1 MPEVNAD
8 PEKLN
13 QLAKTMS
20 SSADQL
26 QQIARSLARAVDSSV
41 GRDAEMRRFQQDF
54 KQALKTL
61 TRFSETLKDQY
72 APTLQKKAAAL
83 EQYRG
88 R

>member
-13 QLAKTMS
+13 QLAKTLS

-26 QQIARSLARAVDSSV
+26 QQIARSLGRAVDGSV
-41 GRDAEMRRFQQDF
+41 GRDAEMQKFQQDF
-54 KQALKTL
+54 KQSLKTL
-61 TRFSETLKDQY
+61 TRFSETLKSQH
-72 APTLQKKAAAL
+72 APALQKKAAAL

>member
-8 PEKLN
+8 PEKLK
-13 QLAKTMS
+13 QLAKTLS

-26 QQIARSLARAVDSSV
+26 QQIARTLARSVDGSV
-41 GRDAEMRRFQQDF
+41 GRDAEMQKFQQEF
-54 KQALKTL
+54 KQSLRTL
-61 TRFSETLKDQY
+61 TRFGETLKGQY
-72 APTLQKKAAAL
+72 APALQKKAAAL

>member
-1 MPEVNAD
+1 VPEVNAD

-13 QLAKTMS
+13 QLARTLS

-26 QQIARSLARAVDSSV
+26 QQIARSLARAVDSSI
-41 GRDAEMRRFQQDF
+41 GRDAEMQKFQQDF

-61 TRFSETLKDQY
+61 TRFGETLKGQY

>member
-8 PEKLN
+8 PEELQ
-13 QLAKTMS
+13 QLAKTLS

-26 QQIARSLARAVDSSV
+26 QQIARSLARSVDRSV
-41 GRDAEMRRFQQDF
+41 GRDAEMQKFQQEF
-54 KQALKTL
+54 KQALKSL
-61 TRFSETLKDQY
+61 TRFSEIVKGQY
-72 APTLQKKAAAL
+72 APALQKKAAAL